1 MLRTYLR
8 INRVGLVGA
17 ARLSPERTGK
27 VGTMVRLGSGDAVGR
42 AAPGL
47 LLVWRLLLESCRLGT
62 ASCRRGRR
70 LGASRDRKRAS
81 RTPVNRAVADYYGSW
96 KHNRTEGNW
105 GLGRPKI
112 PGWAGPPWAPCRDT
126 HPSGEHAFSKLI

>member
-27 VGTMVRLGSGDAVGR
+27 VRTAVHLGSGDAVGR

-47 LLVWRLLLESCRLGT
+47 LLVRRLLLESCRPGM
-62 ASCRRGRR
+62 ASRLQGRR
-70 LGASRDRKRAS
+70 LG
-81 RTPVNRAVADYYGSW
+81 
-96 KHNRTEGNW
+96 
-105 GLGRPKI
+105 
-112 PGWAGPPWAPCRDT
+112 
-126 HPSGEHAFSKLI
+126 

>member
-27 VGTMVRLGSGDAVGR
+27 VGTAARPGSGDAVGR

-47 LLVWRLLLESCRLGT
+47 LLVRRLLLESCRPGT
-62 ASCRRGRR
+62 ASRRRGRR
-70 LGASRDRKRAS
+70 LGASRDQSAQQ
-81 RTPVNRAVADYYGSW
+81 NRGESGPGTTQNPRV
-96 KHNRTEGNW
+96 
-105 GLGRPKI
+105 GRPTV
-112 PGWAGPPWAPCRDT
+112 GT
-126 HPSGEHAFSKLI
+126 L

>member
-27 VGTMVRLGSGDAVGR
+27 VGTAARPGSGDAVGR

-47 LLVWRLLLESCRLGT
+47 LLVRRLLLESCLPGM
-62 ASCRRGRR
+62 ASRRRGRR
-70 LGASRDRKRAS
+70 LGRVEIGSAQQ
-81 RTPVNRAVADYYGSW
+81 NRGESGPGATQNPRV
-96 KHNRTEGNW
+96 
-105 GLGRPKI
+105 GRPTV
-112 PGWAGPPWAPCRDT
+112 GT
-126 HPSGEHAFSKLI
+126 L

>member
-27 VGTMVRLGSGDAVGR
+27 VGTAAHRGSGDAVGT

-47 LLVWRLLLESCRLGT
+47 LLVWRLLLESCRPGT
-62 ASCRRGRR
+62 ESHRQGRQP
-70 LGASRDRKRAS
+70 GASRDWKRAAEQ
-81 RTPVNRAVADYYGSW
+81 RGIGAWDDPKAQGGPAHRGHPVEIHTRAA
-96 KHNRTEGNW
+96 NMQFRN
-105 GLGRPKI
+105 
-112 PGWAGPPWAPCRDT
+112 
-126 HPSGEHAFSKLI
+126 

>member
-27 VGTMVRLGSGDAVGR
+27 VGTAARLGSGDAIGR

-47 LLVWRLLLESCRLGT
+47 LLVRRLLLESCRPGT
-62 ASCRRGRR
+62 ASRRRGRR
-70 LGASRDRKRAS
+70 LGASRDRKRTVEQRGIGAWDDPKS
-81 RTPVNRAVADYYGSW
+81 QGGPAHRGHPVEIHTRAANM
-96 KHNRTEGNW
+96 HFRN
-105 GLGRPKI
+105 
-112 PGWAGPPWAPCRDT
+112 
-126 HPSGEHAFSKLI
+126 

>member
-27 VGTMVRLGSGDAVGR
+27 VGTAARPGSGDSVGR

-47 LLVWRLLLESCRLGT
+47 LLVRRLLLESCRPGT
-62 ASCRRGRR
+62 AGGWGRVEIGSAQHIRGESGPGTTQNPR
-70 LGASRDRKRAS
+70 
-81 RTPVNRAVADYYGSW
+81 V
-96 KHNRTEGNW
+96 
-105 GLGRPKI
+105 GRPTV
-112 PGWAGPPWAPCRDT
+112 GT
-126 HPSGEHAFSKLI
+126 L